1 MNKRKIVS
9 LLVLSTAMSLLLSI
23 TPASAHIPIRLTAIA
38 KELNS
43 SPIILDGTV
52 SYAVYADFSRSATRH
67 VRFRHAARETLAIQ
81 YLIPDTAQ
89 MRNMKRSRL
98 PIVTI
103 TSPSGVVERLK
114 INERTRFS
122 KPYLPQDYFYLSRVS
137 KMAEPGVYSISIK
150 ATRAS
155 SALVAV
161 GFKETSG
168 EVLEFGSGARLCP
181 VPINENDAI
190 KQSTA
195 NQLVGMNEESAKLCA
210 ESNSWSYRIG
220 ERDGEFFALT
230 RDYRIDRITVS
241 ITKGLIIQVAV
252 G

>member
-1 MNKRKIVS
+1 
-9 LLVLSTAMSLLLSI
+9 
-23 TPASAHIPIRLTAIA
+23 
-38 KELNS
+38 
-43 SPIILDGTV
+43 
-52 SYAVYADFSRSATRH
+52 
-67 VRFRHAARETLAIQ
+67 
-81 YLIPDTAQ
+81 
-89 MRNMKRSRL
+89 
-98 PIVTI
+98 
-103 TSPSGVVERLK
+103 
-114 INERTRFS
+114 
-122 KPYLPQDYFYLSRVS
+122 
-137 KMAEPGVYSISIK
+137 MAEPGVYSISIR

-168 EVLEFGSGARLCP
+168 EVLEFGSGSGLCP
-181 VPINENDAI
+181 VPIDESDAI

-195 NQLVGMNEESAKLCA
+195 NQLVGMNEESARLCA

-241 ITKGLIIQVAV
+241 ITKGLITQVAV

>member
-1 MNKRKIVS
+1 
-9 LLVLSTAMSLLLSI
+9 
-23 TPASAHIPIRLTAIA
+23 
-38 KELNS
+38 
-43 SPIILDGTV
+43 
-52 SYAVYADFSRSATRH
+52 
-67 VRFRHAARETLAIQ
+67 
-81 YLIPDTAQ
+81 
-89 MRNMKRSRL
+89 
-98 PIVTI
+98 
-103 TSPSGVVERLK
+103 
-114 INERTRFS
+114 
-122 KPYLPQDYFYLSRVS
+122 
-137 KMAEPGVYSISIK
+137 MAESGVYSISIK

-241 ITKGLIIQVAV
+241 ITKGLITQVAV